1 MAQNFQR
8 ASNKWE
14 VLNMI
19 LAIFSLGS
27 MAYYVMTGNELA
39 LAAWLFFSAMVWSI

>member
-1 MAQNFQR
+1 
-8 ASNKWE
+8 
-14 VLNMI
+14 MI

-39 LAAWLFFSAMVWSI
+39 LAAWLFFSAMVWMI